1 MCVSPKS
8 NLVCRLLYLAVG
20 CALPATAGA
29 MLLVLEERSVAPGQ
43 PGGGTCSPEDGLA
56 LLHSAAQC
64 SRAAA
69 LQRAEEL
76 AGRRD
81 GLSLVHKAVQSQSAA
96 MLAEVARWGEEAS
109 QPLRCDMA
117 GPMGLT
123 PLHLAALLP
132 DAACARQMVALLLRG
147 SAAGPAAW
155 EALLTA
161 DGLSPADFA
170 RRAGHRDLAPPA
182 AAAPSA
188 QEAGPSGLEGWAPTQ
203 LRVLKRAKTKG
214 SPWEEG
220 MQPSTPRRC
229 MCVGDCPCASAA
241 EPCACCI
248 ADDDPFKAG
257 CGSQDG
263 KCACCRTAA
272 APNEAGSGCCGLG
285 AH

>member
-1 MCVSPKS
+1 M
-8 NLVCRLLYLAVG
+8 CRLLYWAVG
-20 CALPATAGA
+20 SALPATAGA
-29 MLLVLEERSVAPGQ
+29 MLLVLEERSEASGQQ
-43 PGGGTCSPEDGLA
+43 PGVSCLPEDGLA
-56 LLHSAAQC
+56 LLHSAAQS

-69 LQRAEEL
+69 LARAEEL

-81 GLSLVHKAVQSQSAA
+81 GLSLLHRAVQSQSAA

-123 PLHLAALLP
+123 PLHLAALVP

-147 SAAGPAAW
+147 SAGGPAAW

-161 DGLSPADFA
+161 DGLSPADFS
-170 RRAGHRDLAPPA
+170 RRAGHRGLAPPA
-182 AAAPSA
+182 AAAAAAAAAASPA
-188 QEAGPSGLEGWAPTQ
+188 QGAGPSGLEGWAPTQ

-229 MCVGDCPCASAA
+229 LCVGDCPCASAA
-241 EPCACCI
+241 EPCACC
-248 ADDDPFKAG
+248 ASDDDPLKRG

-263 KCACCRTAA
+263 KCACCRTAGA
-272 APNEAGSGCCGLG
+272 ADEAGGGCCGLA